1 MTQTFYG
8 PWSVEVVSLE
18 ASFSERFVIGGSA
31 NADGAYDGTPGVSV
45 QVSGDE
51 WTLDLQWNDNTGS
64 GWQPS
69 DVRKTAEY
77 TISDGLVVTLG
88 ADDNLDAVRDHDYND
103 VVLACR
109 SMDPTI
115 DPPATDPPLDFTI
128 TEDQLRRPA
137 DRLQDDRARRGDP
150 R

>member
-88 ADDNLDAVRDHDYND
+88 ADDNLDTVRDYDYND

-128 TEDQLRRPA
+128 TEDQLRRPD
-137 DRLQDDRARRGDP
+137 DRPRDDRAPAGDP
-150 R
+150 G